1 MAQSQQKTEKPTERR
16 KREARRRGDNAKSQ
30 EIGVAITMLTV
41 LATLRL
47 VAPNVV
53 DVVAGR
59 TRAIFA
65 GLSPQGFDAQLGS
78 HALTMAA
85 AALLPVLG
93 LTVALGIAGG
103 VLQVGFTL
111 APEAIKP
118 KMSNLS
124 LKRGLNRFKPSIMGW
139 EFLRTGLKLGLLIA
153 LVWSPISV
161 WIEHLGRPLGLAD
174 AVALA
179 GDQVWTLVLRTT
191 GLAVLIAGADYA
203 MNKWRNSKQLK
214 LTKQELKEEMKS
226 SEGDPLVKGA
236 RRRRALELTRN
247 RMIADVATADVVI
260 TNPTHLAVAL
270 AYDPSDPAPRVVAK
284 GSNRIAAKIRREAYR
299 NGVTVLENKPLAR
312 TLFRTVKIGQFVPGD
327 LFEAV
332 ATILAVAYR
341 RRARFV
347 GSRA

>member
-16 KREARRRGDNAKSQ
+16 RRDARRRGENAKSQ

-47 VAPNVV
+47 VAPNV
-53 DVVAGR
+53 AGVLGDR
-59 TRAIFA
+59 TRAILN
-65 GLSPQGFDAQLGS
+65 GLSPAGFDSQLGS
-78 HALTMAA
+78 HAFTMAA

-93 LTVALGIAGG
+93 LTLAFGIAGG

-118 KMSNLS
+118 KMENLS
-124 LKRGLNRFKPSIMGW
+124 LKKGLNRFKPSIMGW
-139 EFLRTGLKLGLLIA
+139 EFLRTSLKLGLLIV
-153 LVWSPISV
+153 LMWTPISV
-161 WIEHLGRPLGLAD
+161 WIDHLGRPLGLAD
-174 AVALA
+174 AVTLA
-179 GDQVWTLVLRTT
+179 GDQVWTLVLRATA
-191 GLAVLIAGADYA
+191 LAVLIAGADYA
-203 MNKWRNSKQLK
+203 MNKYRNSKQLK

-226 SEGDPLVKGA
+226 TEGDPLVRGA

-247 RMIADVATADVVI
+247 RMIADVALADVVI

-270 AYDPSDPAPRVVAK
+270 SYNPTDPAPRVVAK
-284 GSNRIAAKIRREAYR
+284 GSNRLAAKIRREAYR
-299 NGVTVLENKPLAR
+299 NGITVLENKPLAR
-312 TLFRTVKIGQFVPGD
+312 TLFRRVKLGQFVPGN

-332 ATILAVAYR
+332 ATVLAVAYR
-341 RRARFV
+341 RRSRFV